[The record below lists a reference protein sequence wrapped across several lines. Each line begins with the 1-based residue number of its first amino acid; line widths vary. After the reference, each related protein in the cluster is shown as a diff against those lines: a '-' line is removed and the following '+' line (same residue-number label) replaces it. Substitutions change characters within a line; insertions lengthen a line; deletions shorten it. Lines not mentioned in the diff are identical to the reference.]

1 MKIALIVT
9 SEFDDYKLLEMKLD
23 ELKVKE
29 VIAGISNSYKML
41 QQYIEKRPNVKITQ
55 ADGNT
60 SHVSIAYNAINETNN
75 VVIFANGDGKRT
87 ELSIANALKE
97 NKNLNIYSYKSK
109 AFKIEQQD
117 QYLKISLSGNLQ
129 KATNIDSINLNKEQ
143 VEKLISR
150 LTEMKNNL

>member
-29 VIAGISNSYKML
+29 VIAGTSNSYKML
-41 QQYIEKRPNVKITQ
+41 QQYIEKRPNIKITQ

-60 SHVSIAYNAINETNN
+60 SHVSIAYMLLMKLKMLSSLQI
-75 VVIFANGDGKRT
+75 DGKRT
-87 ELSIANALKE
+87 ELSIANTLNE

-109 AFKIEQQD
+109 AFRIEQQD
-117 QYLKISLSGNLQ
+117 EYLKISFSGNLQ

-143 VEKLISR
+143 VEKLINR
-150 LTEMKNNL
+150 LTELKNNL

>member
-1 MKIALIVT
+1 MKIALIVA
-9 SEFDDYKLLEMKLD
+9 SEFKDYRLLEMKLD
-23 ELKVKE
+23 ELKISE
-29 VIAGISNSYKML
+29 VISGTSNGYEML
-41 QQYIEKRPNVKITQ
+41 QEYIKTRQNVKITLAKGQ
-55 ADGNT
+55 T
-60 SHVSIAYNAINETNN
+60 SDVSIAYNAINESDN

-87 ELSIANALKE
+87 ELSIANTLNE

-109 AFKIEQQD
+109 AFRIEQQD
-117 QYLKISLSGNLQ
+117 EYLKISFSGNLQ